1 MVPLRNQGHGRM
13 GLIGIYACPLA
24 RIKSTMIVSPKN
36 SWNTA
41 ETVFQQAFLFGF
53 VLLLV
58 VVVVVGVLV
67 CVVVVLFCF

>member
-1 MVPLRNQGHGRM
+1 M
-13 GLIGIYACPLA
+13 IGIYACPLA